1 MKMQSNDNIIN
12 HIKTQNIMK
21 RIISMLA
28 CALLVVCSCQKDP
41 LPGLS
46 FETANYV
53 MGADEALTVKI
64 VTTDAPAVDLA
75 VGFTVAGSAVSG
87 SDYQLSSESFVI
99 KAGETTGELTVTPLK
114 NLGSNLN
121 ITMTLM
127 LPSGYAAGDVLS
139 TTIALASKEK
149 AAYSFAVAESKLVS
163 EVDVTLNLIG
173 LESGANF
180 VAGGVYEF
188 PFVLD
193 ASSTATA
200 ADYEVKG
207 GKTSFVFEKGSKSAT
222 VTFVAKGEVEGKK
235 TLVVKIDE
243 TAVKAAYGER
253 FSAGVNAESTVVI
266 TNGIIFSDLVGKW
279 AYASAPILDD
289 PEADIWTLYAM
300 ISEMGDGDMNEDFT
314 KLVIPGFPTG
324 TSSDVLEFKY
334 VDGKASLIPSGA
346 GTVLSY
352 FRECEVS
359 DFTQTTYTWY
369 YYDGE
374 MGRTYNVTD
383 IALSKAN
390 VNYSAATPSE
400 KPAKIKVC
408 LSEDGKTLNVFIN
421 EYTPTDFFANSYGF
435 WSMMEMWADNSFY
448 YDLYFTFTKVE

>member
-1 MKMQSNDNIIN
+1 MMIFIN

-28 CALLVVCSCQKDP
+28 CALLVVCSCQKAP
-41 LPGLS
+41 LPSVS

-64 VTTDAPAVDLA
+64 VTTDAPASDL
-75 VGFTVAGSAVSG
+75 TVAFAVSGSAVSG
-87 SDYQLSSESFVI
+87 SDYQLSSEEFVI
-99 KAGETTGELTVTPLK
+99 KAGETTGHVTVTPLQ
-114 NLGSNLN
+114 NLASNLN

-127 LPSGYAAGDVLS
+127 LPTGYTAGDITT
-139 TTIALASKEK
+139 TTISLASKEK

-180 VAGGVYEF
+180 VAGGTYEF
-188 PFVLD
+188 PFVFD

-200 ADYEVKG
+200 ADYEVKD
-207 GKTSFVFEKGSKSAT
+207 GKTAFVFEKGSKSAT
-222 VTFVAKGEVEGKK
+222 VTLVAKGEGEGKK
-235 TLVVKIDE
+235 TLVIKVDE
-243 TAVKAAYGER
+243 AAVSAAYGER
-253 FSAGVNAESTVVI
+253 FSAGVNAVSTVVI
-266 TNGIIFSDLVGKW
+266 TKGIIFSDLVGKW
-279 AYASAPILDD
+279 AYASAPIMDD

-300 ISEMGDGDMNEDFT
+300 ISEMGDGDMNDDFS

-324 TSSDVLEFKY
+324 TSSDILEFKY
-334 VDGKASLIPSGA
+334 VDGKTMLVPNGT

-352 FRECEVS
+352 FKECEVS
-359 DFTQTTYTWY
+359 DFSQTTYTWY
-369 YYDGE
+369 FYDGE

-383 IALSKAN
+383 LALSNAN
-390 VNYSAATPSE
+390 VNYSVSTPSE
-400 KPAKIKVC
+400 MPAKVKAC
-408 LSEDGKTLNVFIN
+408 LSEDGKTLNVFIT
-421 EYTPTDFFANSYGF
+421 EYTPTDFYANSYAF
-435 WSMMEMWADNSFY
+435 WAMMEMWGDYSFY